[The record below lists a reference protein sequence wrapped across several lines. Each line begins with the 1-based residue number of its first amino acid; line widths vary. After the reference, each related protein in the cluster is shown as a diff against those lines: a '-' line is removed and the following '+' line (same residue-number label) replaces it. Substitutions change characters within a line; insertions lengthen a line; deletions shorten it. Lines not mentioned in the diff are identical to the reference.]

1 MILGKLHNKTTWFI
15 SHFTDRQINAGC
27 VNLVPSS
34 KINRNV
40 MLFLLVF
47 IILVAILVLALG
59 IENPYL
65 VLAARTI
72 TVDKT

>member
-1 MILGKLHNKTTWFI
+1 
-15 SHFTDRQINAGC
+15 
-27 VNLVPSS
+27 
-34 KINRNV
+34 